1 MMSMVNL
8 IVNQIMND
16 PRFKNNSTMQNAF
29 EMYRNGNTSGV
40 EQLTRNVCQT
50 QGRNIND
57 LINQA
62 RGLMNRQ

>member
-1 MMSMVNL
+1 MAILNM

-29 EMYRNGNTSGV
+29 QMYRNGNMNGV
-40 EQLTRNVCQT
+40 EELAKNVCQT
-50 QGRNIND
+50 QGRNINE

-62 RGLMNRQ
+62 QGMMRR